1 MENFMSKK
9 KNEQDFLK
17 SIHQAGESFARE
29 TRYRIGSFNLG
40 AQPDLMD
47 SFLIVYKTEGY
58 SGGNCYD
65 GVASYYCN
73 TLEERIDS
81 AESELGFIW
90 QFDDAFFQFNKV
102 EFRNYLEDMITQAEE
117 KEVFLAEDTESEYY
131 GNNTTRRL
139 ITADFQK
146 LISFLGNKNAAQ
158 AFIQGFEQTVPEMKF
173 QLKQTTLVE
182 SINNLKRECAQ
193 AERNII
199 NHDKDIAQADKKLL
213 SEKQKLLKRIAE
225 IDSYFANQTD
235 NHMQKLVE
243 LQDKFAQ
250 VHHQLDLANQD
261 YTALTGEIYG
271 VKKAGRRY

>member
-1 MENFMSKK
+1 MSKK
-9 KNEQDFLK
+9 KSEQDLLK
-17 SIHQAGESFARE
+17 NAHQAGESFARE
-29 TRYRIGSFNLG
+29 NRYRIGSFNLG
-40 AQPDLMD
+40 TQPDLMD
-47 SFLIVYKTEGY
+47 SFLIAYKTEGH

-81 AESELGFIW
+81 AESDLGFIW

-102 EFRNYLEDMITQAEE
+102 EFRNYLEEMITQAEE

-146 LISFLGNKNAAQ
+146 LVSFLGNTEAAR
-158 AFIQGFEQTVPEMKF
+158 AFVQGFEQTVPEMKF
-173 QLKQTTLVE
+173 QLKQATLSE
-182 SINNLKRECAQ
+182 SINNLKRECKQ
-193 AERNII
+193 AEYNVV
-199 NHDKDIAQADKKLL
+199 NHDKNIAQADKKLL
-213 SEKQKLLKRIAE
+213 SEKQQLLKRIAE
-225 IDSYFANQTD
+225 IDGYFANQSD

-250 VHHQLDLANQD
+250 IHHQLDQANED

-271 VKKAGRRY
+271 VRKAGRRY